1 MSAHIGDGWTHWFA
15 RGRATIFTWASM
27 QRRFQRQGVLGALV
41 LHLAFPVAL
50 TASQWWPLIAN
61 QQVADGGR
69 EHDRDHEAAN
79 EDSKQDEMAS
89 LKTFSQ
95 TSGVCS
101 LSALRKQKSSGAR
114 LAHSP
119 LSPVWG
125 PACRCR
131 PRI

>member
-1 MSAHIGDGWTHWFA
+1 
-15 RGRATIFTWASM
+15 M

-89 LKTFSQ
+89 LKTLSKGQRSQ
-95 TSGVCS
+95 LRMIVAQQVAHVEPSKDRNALAASKPS
-101 LSALRKQKSSGAR
+101 LDQQAE
-114 LAHSP
+114 P
-119 LSPVWG
+119 LPDQQ
-125 PACRCR
+125 
-131 PRI
+131 